1 MEVLPKDWKRGEK
14 VLAACG
20 GAPSPWTLRR
30 NRILSST
37 DNGGLLSVGK
47 KERVRG
53 WSCVMWMKR
62 DRGASSKRYRGFW
75 TASHGHKTMGPQRDT
90 LDERKMLADPEMS
103 WRTVRQ
109 YWRTVRQDLS
119 ASQII
124 VHNKEKI
131 YLICRV
137 SVS

>member
-1 MEVLPKDWKRGEK
+1 
-14 VLAACG
+14 
-20 GAPSPWTLRR
+20 
-30 NRILSST
+30 
-37 DNGGLLSVGK
+37 
-47 KERVRG
+47 
-53 WSCVMWMKR
+53 MWMKR

-109 YWRTVRQDLS
+109 DLS

-124 VHNKEKI
+124 VHNKEKNI
-131 YLICRV
+131 FDLPSVGQLTLGKYTLCRV
-137 SVS
+137 SDIKHSAKLTALVPVHC